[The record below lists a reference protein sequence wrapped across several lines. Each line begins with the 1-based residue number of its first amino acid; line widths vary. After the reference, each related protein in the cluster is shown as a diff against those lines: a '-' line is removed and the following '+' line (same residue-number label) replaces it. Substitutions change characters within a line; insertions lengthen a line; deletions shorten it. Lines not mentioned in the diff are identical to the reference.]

1 MSIIHK
7 YSVTI
12 SQNSQ
17 SVFIKKTNQLM
28 LYRERV
34 FVGENITKT
43 YTDTYTV
50 RAERRISESHG
61 K

>member
-1 MSIIHK
+1 
-7 YSVTI
+7 
-12 SQNSQ
+12 
-17 SVFIKKTNQLM
+17 
-28 LYRERV
+28 V

-61 K
+61 KWLTQLSQSFRVFTQKRITDHEKEWEQIPF